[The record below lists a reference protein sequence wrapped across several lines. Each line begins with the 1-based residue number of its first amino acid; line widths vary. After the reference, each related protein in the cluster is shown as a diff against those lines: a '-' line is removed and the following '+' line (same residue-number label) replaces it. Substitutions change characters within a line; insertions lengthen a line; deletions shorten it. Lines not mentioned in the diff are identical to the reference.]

1 MALCGGPCGKILP
14 FKPVSRAREVS
25 FPQCSFSKVERKLS
39 PGNTGSERMVEV
51 NSGDARV
58 AVGQFQPRFIYL

>member
-1 MALCGGPCGKILP
+1 MALCGGPCWKILP

-25 FPQCSFSKVERKLS
+25 FPQCSLSKVERKLS

-58 AVGQFQPRFIYL
+58 AVGQFQPRFIHL